1 MLRATT
7 ARVVGGQL
15 QQVRSYAAKAQ
26 GAPKKTMKAPVSV
39 RGKAGRFAM
48 HFFEDAFAR
57 EGDAG
62 VVRLEK
68 ELGVLDWAVRDQ
80 TSWRV
85 TTTSPFFDLKWKRE
99 QVTKRLT
106 AQGLSPL
113 LIDLVMEL
121 VAQGEIR
128 RLQQVRTDYDEIM
141 RAYRREVDVTLTT
154 SKPLSPER
162 LALLKK
168 SIQVDYLKPDDNL
181 IFAHSIDDSLGGGYK
196 VYIKGQEYD
205 HSWANAIRTAEEENN
220 RIVNAPRDRLS
231 ALPRPASISADELIK
246 GALADKET
254 QGWLPENLFARSVQ
268 LVKSRAPKGPADK
281 AKVLQALRTRKS
293 ATS

>member
-1 MLRATT
+1 VVATEVRA
-7 ARVVGGQL
+7 
-15 QQVRSYAAKAQ
+15 YAAKAQ
-26 GAPKKTMKAPVSV
+26 GAQKKAVKAPVSV

-48 HFFEDAFAR
+48 RFFEDAFAR

-68 ELGVLDWAVRDQ
+68 ELAVLDWAVRDQ

-99 QVTKRLT
+99 QITKRLT

-113 LIDLVMEL
+113 LVDLVMEL

-141 RAYRREVDVTLTT
+141 RGYRREVDVTLTT
-154 SKPLSPER
+154 SRPLSAER

-181 IFAHSIDDSLGGGYK
+181 IFAHSVDDSLGGGYK

-205 HSWANAIRTAEEENN
+205 HSWADAIRTAEEDNN
-220 RIVNAPRDRLS
+220 RLVNAPRDKL
-231 ALPRPASISADELIK
+231 AAAPRPANISADELVK
-246 GALADKET
+246 GALAEKET
-254 QGWLPENLFARSVQ
+254 QGWLPENLFARSEQ
-268 LVKSRAPKGPADK
+268 LVKARAPKGPADK
-281 AKVLQALRTRKS
+281 AKVLQALRSRKS